1 MKIKTLSQLENVSPQ
16 TCGNFLQFS
25 LVESTKHVPQVVI
38 PIFVL
43 LVKCTPPTQH
53 YPNPSIEDNAK
64 SQSAKQREA
73 NITPTPERHM
83 EIAPMPTHIEIRWQT
98 QSIGMIGQNYLGFQM
113 HGAIFIQ
120 HGKSVLNENT
130 ITKEFATIG
139 MPANEVNG
147 I

>member
-1 MKIKTLSQLENVSPQ
+1 
-16 TCGNFLQFS
+16 
-25 LVESTKHVPQVVI
+25 
-38 PIFVL
+38 
-43 LVKCTPPTQH
+43 
-53 YPNPSIEDNAK
+53 
-64 SQSAKQREA
+64 
-73 NITPTPERHM
+73 
-83 EIAPMPTHIEIRWQT
+83 
-98 QSIGMIGQNYLGFQM
+98 M